1 MLQITDLTY
10 RIGGRVILDQ
20 VSLTIPD
27 GHKVGLIGRNGAGKS
42 TLLKLISGELATDGG
57 DIRLS
62 KRARMGVVSQE
73 APAGSRSL
81 IETVLAADTERASL
95 LEEAETTTDPHR
107 IAEVHTRLADIDA
120 HTAEARAAS
129 ILSGLGF
136 DADAQQRPC
145 DDFSGG
151 WRMRVALAATL
162 FLRPDL
168 LLLDEPT
175 NHLDLE
181 ATIWLENYLINYP
194 GTIILISHDRDLL
207 NRAVKSIAHLHDG
220 TVTLYGGN
228 YDKFAKTR
236 REQMEL
242 ASKQYEKQI
251 AQQKHLQSF
260 IDRFRAKASKAKQA
274 QSRVKMLEKMGP
286 AIPVVEDRGITFD
299 FPSPKELPPPLIN
312 IHNGE
317 VGYEPGKPVLRNIS
331 LRIDMDDR
339 IALLGA
345 NGNGKSTLAKLLS
358 DRLELMAGEKTASSK
373 LRIGYFAQHQTDEL
387 IGEQTPYQHMAALM
401 PDAIESKVRAQ
412 LGRFAF
418 EGDKGDTKV
427 KDLSGG
433 EKARLLF
440 ALMTLDAPH
449 MLILDEPTNHL
460 DIDSRD
466 ALNHALNAYEGA
478 VIIISHDPY
487 LIEACADRLVLVADG
502 TVTAFD
508 GDVSEYRQ
516 YLLDRARAER
526 RANKAG
532 EDDANGKDAKRDRKA
547 ERQQAAEKRKAAA
560 PVKRAIE
567 KLESQMEKLSA
578 RKAAIETEMAD
589 PKLYEAANGQKLGDL
604 QMELGKIESQL
615 GDIEMQWMEK
625 QEEYETLV
633 A

>member
-1 MLQITDLTY
+1 
-10 RIGGRVILDQ
+10 
-20 VSLTIPD
+20 
-27 GHKVGLIGRNGAGKS
+27 
-42 TLLKLISGELATDGG
+42 
-57 DIRLS
+57 
-62 KRARMGVVSQE
+62 
-73 APAGSRSL
+73 
-81 IETVLAADTERASL
+81 
-95 LEEAETTTDPHR
+95 
-107 IAEVHTRLADIDA
+107 
-120 HTAEARAAS
+120 
-129 ILSGLGF
+129 
-136 DADAQQRPC
+136 
-145 DDFSGG
+145 
-151 WRMRVALAATL
+151 
-162 FLRPDL
+162 
-168 LLLDEPT
+168 
-175 NHLDLE
+175 
-181 ATIWLENYLINYP
+181 
-194 GTIILISHDRDLL
+194 
-207 NRAVKSIAHLHDG
+207 
-220 TVTLYGGN
+220 
-228 YDKFAKTR
+228 
-236 REQMEL
+236 
-242 ASKQYEKQI
+242 
-251 AQQKHLQSF
+251 
-260 IDRFRAKASKAKQA
+260 
-274 QSRVKMLEKMGP
+274 
-286 AIPVVEDRGITFD
+286 
-299 FPSPKELPPPLIN
+299 
-312 IHNGE
+312 
-317 VGYEPGKPVLRNIS
+317 
-331 LRIDMDDR
+331 
-339 IALLGA
+339 
-345 NGNGKSTLAKLLS
+345 
-358 DRLELMAGEKTASSK
+358 
-373 LRIGYFAQHQTDEL
+373 
-387 IGEQTPYQHMAALM
+387 M

-532 EDDANGKDAKRDRKA
+532 EDDTNGKDAKRDRKA